1 MILWSV
7 DMYRHVLK
15 LLLLTA
21 SLGIAGSAIAQDTP
35 KRAITKVAG
44 DVYRFQ
50 NNFHHS
56 LVVLTNDGVVV
67 VDPINREAA
76 SWLKAELATMT
87 DKPVSHL
94 IYSHSH
100 LDHASGGLVYSG
112 SATVIAHAN
121 APEAI
126 DGVKPDV
133 QFDSNETLQIGGK
146 TLELTWLGEGHGNDL
161 IAVVVRPENVAF
173 ITDAAAPKRLPWR
186 DMGGANLDGWINQI
200 KTIES
205 LDFEIFAPAH
215 GAIGDKADATD
226 ARIYMEKLKEE
237 VLTGLKAGK
246 STDELVAEV
255 MMEDYADWQQYKDWR
270 PLNVQ
275 GMANYLMRSG
285 QVN

>member
-1 MILWSV
+1 MYKYLAKFLILSV
-7 DMYRHVLK
+7 
-15 LLLLTA
+15 
-21 SLGIAGSAIAQDTP
+21 SFGLGGLAVAQDAP
-35 KRAITKVAG
+35 KRAVTQVAG

-56 LVVLTNDGVVV
+56 LVVLTSDGVVV
-67 VDPINREAA
+67 VDPINSDAA
-76 SWLKAELATMT
+76 SWLKEELTSMT

-100 LDHASGGLVYSG
+100 LDHASGGSVYTDT
-112 SATVIAHAN
+112 ATVIAHAN

-126 DGVKPDV
+126 DGVMPDV
-133 QFDSNETLQIGGK
+133 RFDESETMQIGGK

-186 DMGGANLDGWINQI
+186 NMGGANLDGWINQI

-205 LDFEIFAPAH
+205 LDFDVFAPAH
-215 GAIGDKADATD
+215 GNLGVNADATD
-226 ARIYMEKLKEE
+226 ARIYMEELKSE
-237 VLTGLKAGK
+237 VLAGLKAGK
-246 STDELVAEV
+246 STDELVSTV
-255 MMEDYADWQQYKDWR
+255 MMADYADWQQYLDWR

-275 GMANYLMRSG
+275 GMAKYLQDSG